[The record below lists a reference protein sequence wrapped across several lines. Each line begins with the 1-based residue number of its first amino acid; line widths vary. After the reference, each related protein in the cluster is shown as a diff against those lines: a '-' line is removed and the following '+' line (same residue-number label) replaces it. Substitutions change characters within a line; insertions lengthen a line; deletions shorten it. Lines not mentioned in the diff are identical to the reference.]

1 MRRLLSDC
9 GAVAYPS
16 LREGNTSCGFPA
28 CVSWRAQK
36 NEGVTIGDFKALW
49 VLESVAGLSLLL
61 LGASLAYGF
70 AC

>member
-1 MRRLLSDC
+1 MRRLLWGWS
-9 GAVAYPS
+9 AVAYPS

-28 CVSWRAQK
+28 YVSWRAQK
-36 NEGVTIGDFKALW
+36 NEGVTIGDFEGLW
-49 VLESVAGLSLLL
+49 GLESVAGLSLL